1 MDYFLIFI
9 LGLCIGSF
17 LNVCVYRIPKARSI
31 IRPRSFCPDCGKSIK
46 WYDNIPLVSF
56 AILRGRCRNCGK
68 TIPVRYPFG
77 ELLTGLVSVLLY
89 RYFGPTGAFAAYW
102 VLSCALIVI
111 ALIDLETWEVPDVIS
126 IPGIAA
132 GVILMSVFRLD
143 GASNA
148 GLAFLDS
155 IAGMFVGGLM
165 MFLLSV
171 IGEWAFKKEAVGG
184 GDVKLMAMIGSF
196 LGWKLTILAFFAAPL
211 IGAGVAIFMKIRYKT
226 EAVPYA
232 PFLAVG
238 TLVSLLWGNKMLDI
252 LLGVSS

>member
-1 MDYFLIFI
+1 MDYILVFI

-31 IRPRSFCPDCGKSIK
+31 VRPRSFCPDCGKSIK
-46 WYDNIPLVSF
+46 WYDNIPLVSY

-68 TIPVRYPFG
+68 RIPLRYPLG
-77 ELLTGLVSVLLY
+77 ELLTGLVSLLLY

-102 VLSCALIVI
+102 VLACILITI
-111 ALIDLETWEVPDVIS
+111 SLIDLETWEVPDVLS
-126 IPGIAA
+126 IPGIVA
-132 GVILMSVFRLD
+132 GVVLMSVFRLN

-148 GLAFLDS
+148 GWAFLDS
-155 IAGMFVGGLM
+155 ILGMLAGGLM

-171 IGEWAFKKEAVGG
+171 IGEWAFRKEAVGG
-184 GDVKLMAMIGSF
+184 GDVKLMAMIGAF

-211 IGAGVAIFMKIRYKT
+211 VGSGVALFMKIKYKT

-232 PFLAVG
+232 PYLAVG
-238 TLVSLLWGNKMLDI
+238 TLVSILWGNKI
-252 LLGVSS
+252 LGFLLPF